1 MLWRGPFGQGAASGK
16 LGALVAS
23 HNKGGQYLRAR
34 TTPTNPNTVQQQA
47 VRNAIRT
54 LGPRWV
60 ETLTSDQQAGW
71 ETYAANVTVTNR
83 LGDQIHIPALAM
95 YIRSNVSRL
104 QASLDIVDDAPTTF
118 DLGAAPAL
126 GPITIPASAIAG
138 ATGTITLAGEN
149 AWAADPDNV
158 LLVYA
163 SRPQN
168 QTKLFFKGPYRLGG
182 DASVVASG
190 PNYTFGLPFETGPN
204 TTQTFFALRV
214 AYADGRL
221 SGQTTVS
228 AFPA

>member
-47 VRNAIRT
+47 VRNAVRT

-60 ETLTSDQQAGW
+60 ETLNEDQQGAW
-71 ETYAANVTVTNR
+71 ETYAANVTLPNR
-83 LGDQIHIPALAM
+83 LGDQMHVSGLSM

-104 QASLDIVDDAPTTF
+104 QAGLDIVDDAPVIY
-118 DLGAAPAL
+118 DLGAAPAI
-126 GPITIPASAIAG
+126 GAISIGANELAG

-149 AWAADPDNV
+149 AWAADADNA
-158 LLVYA
+158 LLVYV

-168 QTKLFFKGPYRLGG
+168 PTKIFFKGPYRLAGEATQVG
-182 DASVVASG
+182 TTSD
-190 PNYTFGLPFETGPN
+190 YTFGMPFETNGSN
-204 TTQTFFALRV
+204 NQNFFTMRV

-221 SGQTTVS
+221 SGATSTS